1 MSKEEPM
8 RTTIIAI
15 AAALAAGTAFAQAPA
30 EYLKRVAD
38 NYRAAFAVYERNGVV
53 TRAQVRGDLF
63 LEPRFDDIDINRDG
77 VITRAE
83 LDRFL
88 ASLPAY
94 AT

>member
-1 MSKEEPM
+1 M
-8 RTTIIAI
+8 RAI
-15 AAALAAGTAFAQAPA
+15 VVAAVLAAGTAFAQAPA

-38 NYRAAFAVYERNGVV
+38 SYRSAFAAYERNGVV
-53 TRAQVRGDLF
+53 TRVQVQGDLF
-63 LEPRFDDIDINRDG
+63 LQPRFDDIDINRDG

-83 LDRFL
+83 LERFL

>member
-1 MSKEEPM
+1 M
-8 RTTIIAI
+8 RAIVI
-15 AAALAAGTAFAQAPA
+15 AAVLAAAPAFAQAPA
-30 EYLKRVAD
+30 DYLKRVAE
-38 NYRAAFAVYERNGVV
+38 NYRAAFAVYERDGVV

-83 LDRFL
+83 LERFL

-94 AT
+94 AA

>member
-1 MSKEEPM
+1 M
-8 RTTIIAI
+8 RTIVI
-15 AAALAAGTAFAQAPA
+15 AAALAAGPALAQAPPD
-30 EYLKRVAD
+30 YLKRVAD
-38 NYRAAFAVYERNGVV
+38 NYRATFALYERDGVV
-53 TRAQVRGDLF
+53 LRAQVRGDLF

-88 ASLPAY
+88 ANLPAY

>member
-1 MSKEEPM
+1 M
-8 RTTIIAI
+8 RAIVI
-15 AAALAAGTAFAQAPA
+15 AAALAAGSAFAQAPA
-30 EYLKRVAD
+30 DYLKRVAD
-38 NYRAAFAVYERNGVV
+38 NYRAAFAVYERDGVV

-94 AT
+94 AA

>member
-1 MSKEEPM
+1 M
-8 RTTIIAI
+8 RAIVIAV
-15 AAALAAGTAFAQAPA
+15 ALAAGAALAQAPA

-38 NYRAAFAVYERNGVV
+38 NYRAAFAAYERDGVV
-53 TRAQVRGDLF
+53 TRDRVSGDLF
-63 LEPRFDDIDINRDG
+63 FEPRFDDIDINRDG

-83 LDRFL
+83 LERFL

>member
-1 MSKEEPM
+1 MK
-8 RTTIIAI
+8 TIVI

-30 EYLKRVAD
+30 DYVQRVAD
-38 NYRAAFAVYERNGVV
+38 RYRAAFAVYERNGII
-53 TRAQVRGDLF
+53 TRAQVSGDLF

-83 LDRFL
+83 LERFL

-94 AT
+94 AS